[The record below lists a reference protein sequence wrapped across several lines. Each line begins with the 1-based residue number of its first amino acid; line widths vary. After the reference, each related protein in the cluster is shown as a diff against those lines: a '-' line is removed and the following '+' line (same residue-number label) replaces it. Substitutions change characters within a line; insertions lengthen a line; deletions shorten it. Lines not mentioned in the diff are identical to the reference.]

1 MLQTQTTHLMHHLMA
16 TLDTTHNQSVAET
29 TLQILELWVLE
40 QTIIDKVQQP
50 INHKQPVVETELTI
64 KMLSQAQHSNKL
76 EARLRENQQEIPQ
89 VQPVG
94 SKTDHLNQEV
104 PVTPQGLLQSG
115 TTY

>member
-1 MLQTQTTHLMHHLMA
+1 M
-16 TLDTTHNQSVAET
+16 AET
-29 TLQILELWVLE
+29 KQQMAVQSAQPL
-40 QTIIDKVQQP
+40 TIIDKVQQP

-76 EARLRENQQEIPQ
+76 EARLRENQQEILQ

-94 SKTDHLNQEV
+94 SKMDHPNQEAPPKA
-104 PVTPQGLLQSG
+104 PVLLQSG